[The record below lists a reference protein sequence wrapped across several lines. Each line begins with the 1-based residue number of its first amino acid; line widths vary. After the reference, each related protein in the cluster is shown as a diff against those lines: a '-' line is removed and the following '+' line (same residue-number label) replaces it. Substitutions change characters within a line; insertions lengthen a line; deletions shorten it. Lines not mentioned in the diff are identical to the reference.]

1 MTNIHQK
8 TASEAEY
15 DEILRKLDTLLSR
28 HQGKSSVSARTD
40 ANAAADFPSNS
51 VLGRRSEQVP
61 LTAADNIPTL
71 TETVHLAPAM
81 LAPCSSI
88 ASLIGQ
94 IVDSALKDAG
104 PGGIVTLVLYN
115 KALAASGGGRR
126 VVRVQLAK

>member
-1 MTNIHQK
+1 MTNIRDK

-28 HQGKSSVSARTD
+28 HHGKSSVSARTD
-40 ANAAADFPSNS
+40 ANATADFLSNS

-81 LAPCSSI
+81 LVPCSSI

-104 PGGIVTLVLYN
+104 TDLDARARVALVQ
-115 KALAASGGGRR
+115 ALESKLFG
-126 VVRVQLAK
+126 L

>member
-1 MTNIHQK
+1 MTNIRDK

-40 ANAAADFPSNS
+40 ANVAADFLSNS

-71 TETVHLAPAM
+71 TETVHLAPTM

-104 PGGIVTLVLYN
+104 TALDARARAALVQ
-115 KALAASGGGRR
+115 ALESKLFG
-126 VVRVQLAK
+126 L